1 MFLTIFTLVHVA
13 LSLIGILS
21 GLVVMY
27 GLLARKRLDGWTA
40 TFLTT
45 TVATSLTGF
54 GFPFHGFTP
63 AHALGIVS
71 LLFLAFAIDG
81 RYRHVLARS
90 WRWIYVISATI
101 SLYFNV
107 FVLIAQAFQKIP
119 LLKEMAPTQSEP
131 PFVLTQ
137 LVVLTLFVV
146 LGVLAV
152 IRFRIERVV
161 HIVVKPIGI
170 ANVTPS
176 HR

>member
-63 AHALGIVS
+63 AHAVGILS
-71 LLFLAFAIDG
+71 LVFLAFAIGG

-131 PFVLTQ
+131 PFVLAQ
-137 LVVLTLFVV
+137 LAMLALFVAV
-146 LGVLAV
+146 SAVAV
-152 IRFRIERVV
+152 IRFHSEP
-161 HIVVKPIGI
+161 VKM
-170 ANVTPS
+170 A
-176 HR
+176 